1 MVKKRVIPKTTPRHK
16 WGAVQTIRDG
26 MKFPSKK
33 EAHHYD
39 ELKVRVKAG
48 EVCFFLRQVPIHL
61 PGGGTMRIDFL
72 EFWADGTAHFV
83 DTKGK
88 RTQKYKTKKRI
99 VEALY
104 PFEIEER

>member
-1 MVKKRVIPKTTPRHK
+1 MYPRVSGNYPKHK
-16 WGAVQTIRDG
+16 FGAVQTIRDG
-26 MKFPSKK
+26 FKFPSKK
-33 EAHHYD
+33 EARYYD

-48 EVCFFLRQVPIHL
+48 EVYFFLRQVPIHL
-61 PGGGTMRIDFL
+61 PGGVLMRIDFV
-72 EFWADGTAHFV
+72 EFWANGTVHFI

-88 RTQKYKTKKRI
+88 RTEQYKAKKRM